1 MRGRRLE
8 KNRRRIRCNRL
19 RAHGATNKSHH
30 VCARR
35 RDGEAAGTVSGR
47 ERRRCLQIIYRSRMA
62 LPGQTP
68 KQGKIIVI
76 IKRASITTG
85 PDRPIVPNDDPSN
98 PNPISRHPLSGL
110 KWRSMAGVPFRF
122 LRQLQW
128 ESASAVFVAIVAGF
142 AAAAL
147 IDTVT
152 FTALRPTQSPRPA
165 ESTRFQPTSEPVVSV
180 QGSVEAHVP
189 DTAHSQA
196 PSKDRDSE
204 LPEPA
209 FASAP
214 IPVVSRR
221 ASIRS
226 IRPKFPD
233 AFRGEVRVH
242 EEPVARSTRHPKP
255 DEQIS
260 DLQVPADA
268 LSGTLEQRLRIGQ
281 QAADPARESIPYIVE
296 SMSESSRTPG
306 SD

>member
-8 KNRRRIRCNRL
+8 KNRRRIRWNTL
-19 RAHGATNKSHH
+19 RI
-30 VCARR
+30 
-35 RDGEAAGTVSGR
+35 SGR
-47 ERRRCLQIIYRSRMA
+47 ERRRCLQIVCRSRMA
-62 LPGQTP
+62 LLGQTP
-68 KQGKIIVI
+68 KPGKTIVI
-76 IKRASITTG
+76 IKRASIATTL
-85 PDRPIVPNDDPSN
+85 DRSIPPNDDPSN
-98 PNPISRHPLSGL
+98 PNPISHHPLSGL
-110 KWRSMAGVPFRF
+110 KWRSKAGVPFRF

-128 ESASAVFVAIVAGF
+128 ESAPAVSVAIVAGL
-142 AAAAL
+142 AVAGLAAAL
-147 IDTVT
+147 IDTIT
-152 FTALRPTQSPRPA
+152 FTALGPTQSPRPA

-214 IPVVSRR
+214 IPVVPRR
-221 ASIRS
+221 ASIRTV
-226 IRPKFPD
+226 RPKFPD

-242 EEPVARSTRHPKP
+242 EEPVARSTKDPKP

-268 LSGTLEQRLRIGQ
+268 LSGALEQRHRIGQ
-281 QAADPARESIPYIVE
+281 QAVDPAPESIPYIVE
-296 SMSESSRTPG
+296 SMSEPPRTPG